1 MESKLSIIIPVYN
14 EADQIES
21 CLNHLQPFRQQGHE
35 VIVIDGGSQDNTL
48 TLAKPLCDRTLKSK
62 KSRAIQMN
70 VGANVAT
77 GDYFVFLHV
86 DTVLPIN
93 TPALIAT
100 FLGNEKSWGRFDI
113 QLSGQH
119 LLFRIIESCMNI
131 RSGLTGIATGDQA
144 IFSSKALFSRV
155 NGFPEIGLMEDIA
168 ISKLFLAYSKPVCIR
183 EKVVSS
189 SRRWEKNGI
198 IRTILKMWLLRLL
211 YFFHFDTHKLQR
223 MYS

>member
-1 MESKLSIIIPVYN
+1 MKSRLSIIIPVYN
-14 EADQIES
+14 ETDQIEL
-21 CLNHLQPFRQQGHE
+21 CLNHLQPFREQGHE
-35 VIVIDGGSQDNTL
+35 VIVVDGGSQDNTL
-48 TLAKPLCDRTLKSK
+48 TLAKPLCDKTLKSK

-70 VGANVAT
+70 AGATVAS

-86 DTVLPIN
+86 DTVLPAN
-93 TPALIAT
+93 TPTLIVT
-100 FLGNEKSWGRFDI
+100 LLGNDRSWGRFDI

-119 LLFRIIESCMNI
+119 FLFRIIESCMNI
-131 RSGLTGIATGDQA
+131 RSGISGIATGDQV
-144 IFSSKALFSRV
+144 IFVSKELFLKV

-168 ISKLFLAYSKPVCIR
+168 ISKLFLEYSNPVCIR
-183 EKVVSS
+183 EKVISS